1 MFMKETLARYIQRKV
16 KMNDVDLQFIL
27 SYFKPRTVKKKEI
40 LLHEGDLSNRMYFVV
55 KGCLRIYF
63 IKDVGTEVTR
73 RIIFENDSSSSSMVS
88 FITKNRSKEY
98 IEAVM
103 DSELLYMDRKDFY
116 HLVETLPVWEKFY
129 RHQLEYAYVI
139 NTNRLMSFITN
150 DATERYLLLLKENPE
165 IIKRLPNRLVANY
178 LNITQ
183 EGLSRL
189 KSKL

>member
-1 MFMKETLARYIQRKV
+1 
-16 KMNDVDLQFIL
+16 
-27 SYFKPRTVKKKEI
+27 
-40 LLHEGDLSNRMYFVV
+40 
-55 KGCLRIYF
+55 
-63 IKDVGTEVTR
+63 
-73 RIIFENDSSSSSMVS
+73 
-88 FITKNRSKEY
+88 
-98 IEAVM
+98 M

-116 HLVETLPVWEKFY
+116 HLVESLPAWEKFY
-129 RHQLEYAYVI
+129 RHQLEYAYVV

-150 DATERYLLLLKENPE
+150 DATERYLLLMKENPE

>member
-1 MFMKETLARYIQRKV
+1 MKDALAKYILKKV
-16 KMNDVDLQFIL
+16 KISDADLQLVL
-27 SYFKPRTVKKKEI
+27 SYFKPRSVKKKEI
-40 LLHEGDLSNRMYFVV
+40 LLHECSLSNKMYFVV

-73 RIIFENDSSSSSMVS
+73 RIIFENDSSSSMVS
-88 FITKNRSKEY
+88 FITEDPSSEY

-116 HLVETLPVWEKFY
+116 HLVETLPIWEQFY
-129 RHQLEYAYVI
+129 RRQLEYAYVI
-139 NTNRLMSFITN
+139 NTKRLMSFITN
-150 DATERYLLLLKENPE
+150 DATERYLELLKENPE

>member
-1 MFMKETLARYIQRKV
+1 MVMKEALAKYILKKV
-16 KMNDVDLQFIL
+16 KISDEDLQLIL
-27 SYFKPRTVKKKEI
+27 SYFRPRTVKKKEI
-40 LLHEGDLSNRMYFVV
+40 LLLEGDLSNKMYFVV

-73 RIIFENDSSSSSMVS
+73 RIIFENDASSSMVS
-88 FITKNRSKEY
+88 FITEETSKEY

-116 HLVETLPVWEKFY
+116 HLVETLPVWDKFY

-139 NTNRLMSFITN
+139 NTKRLMSFITN

>member
-1 MFMKETLARYIQRKV
+1 MKETLAKYILKKV
-16 KMNDVDLQFIL
+16 KMNDKDLQFIL

-40 LLHEGDLSNRMYFVV
+40 LLHEGDSSNRMYFVV

-73 RIIFENDSSSSSMVS
+73 RIIFENDSSSSLVS
-88 FITKNRSKEY
+88 FITKDHSKEY

-103 DSELLYMDRKDFY
+103 DSEVLYIDRKDFY

-129 RHQLEYAYVI
+129 RHQLEYAYVT
-139 NTNRLMSFITN
+139 NSNRLMSFITN